1 MSTKKFFK
9 KILIGENNILP
20 CLYFPNYPE
29 NLLFNDLNELI
40 KFYKSNILYIEDVK
54 KVISGEI
61 NEIDSLYT
69 NMVEFWIRQ
78 KETRIKNY
86 LFEDIPEIFIS
97 TEEFLSFF
105 IEQKT
110 FVESFTKK
118 SLLDLIERALNKI
131 KSNPQYDENNYYYT
145 WKDYNG
151 QLIYICS
158 SITKTNQ
165 RATKE
170 EVLKMDVKKVISE
183 IEIDNDFFGW

>member
-1 MSTKKFFK
+1 M
-9 KILIGENNILP
+9 
-20 CLYFPNYPE
+20 
-29 NLLFNDLNELI
+29 I
-40 KFYKSNILYIEDVK
+40 KFYKSNISYIEDIT

-69 NMVEFWIRQ
+69 NMVEFWIKQ
-78 KETRIKNY
+78 KETRIRNY
-86 LFEDIPEIFIS
+86 LFEDVPEIFIT

-105 IEQKT
+105 IEQKA

-118 SLLDLIERALNKI
+118 SLLDLIECALNKI

-145 WKDYNG
+145 WEDYKG
-151 QLIYICS
+151 QNIYICS
-158 SITKTNQ
+158 LITKTNQ